1 MDLRMGY
8 LTWISILANLAH
20 STYLNKANLFLSSSM
35 EKAQIV
41 FILRDILI
49 HGIGPLKKLSCVVV
63 LKKIKLSKSSKT
75 TGEEI
80 NAECLQYADPLLSQG
95 QNSRWQQEFSASRRA
110 HAAWSQQTP
119 PLPQQCER
127 MHARP
132 AALRPEAKLPLS
144 ADGNSA
150 CIPKL
155 HMSKSWSNGCCMQE
169 PSPVSPSAQDFLSG
183 SLMVSSPGK
192 SLASL
197 LGLSA

>member
-80 NAECLQYADPLLSQG
+80 NAECLQYTDPLLSQG
-95 QNSRWQQEFSASRRA
+95 QNSR
-110 HAAWSQQTP
+110 
-119 PLPQQCER
+119 
-127 MHARP
+127 
-132 AALRPEAKLPLS
+132 
-144 ADGNSA
+144 
-150 CIPKL
+150 
-155 HMSKSWSNGCCMQE
+155 
-169 PSPVSPSAQDFLSG
+169 
-183 SLMVSSPGK
+183 
-192 SLASL
+192 
-197 LGLSA
+197 